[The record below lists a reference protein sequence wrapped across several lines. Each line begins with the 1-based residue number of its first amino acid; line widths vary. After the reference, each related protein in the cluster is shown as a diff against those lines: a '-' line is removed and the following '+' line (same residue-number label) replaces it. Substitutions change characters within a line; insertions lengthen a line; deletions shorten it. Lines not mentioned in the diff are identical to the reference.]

1 MDRDNLKKESMIQ
14 YIENV
19 DKNRKFYI
27 GEGSVGYFHL
37 VESMM

>member
-27 GEGSVGYFHL
+27 IEGSVG
-37 VESMM
+37 